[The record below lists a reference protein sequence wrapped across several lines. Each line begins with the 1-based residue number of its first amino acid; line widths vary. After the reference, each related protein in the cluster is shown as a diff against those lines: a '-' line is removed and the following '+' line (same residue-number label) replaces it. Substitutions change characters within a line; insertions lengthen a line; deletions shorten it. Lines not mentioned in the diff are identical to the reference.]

1 MNKTNNDTCFFFE
14 EKFVNLDR
22 TEDVFIIDIFAVI
35 LNFLFSLITCVGN
48 FLIVF
53 AIGKTRDLHSPSFV
67 LLGCLAVS
75 DLLVGLICQPLL
87 AAFKIAELKSNYTA
101 RCTLE
106 MLLHTTGWMTSGAS
120 ALTLATV
127 CVDRVLSLILHL
139 RYKALVTVPRIFK
152 AFSAVWIV
160 SITVVVVR
168 FRMGS
173 GWSFVA
179 IVAFLLPFLV
189 IAVCTLKIFQVV
201 RRHQRQ
207 INDQSEALSYLQSN
221 TVNVL
226 KCRKSTVTVLYIYG
240 LFVIFYLP
248 YFVVMVLQMNVV
260 GFTITLRIAC
270 DYATTAVFMNSSLNP
285 LVYCWRNRE
294 IRRAVKNI
302 LRRDRM
308 ITPVQ
313 LEWPSNTPS
322 RCHPSHARPSDLRQT
337 LPPRVTA
344 WKAIPRRPKKVL

>member
-22 TEDVFIIDIFAVI
+22 TEDVFIIDIFAAI
-35 LNFLFSLITCVGN
+35 LNFF
-48 FLIVF
+48 VF
-53 AIGKTRDLHSPSFV
+53 FNNMCEKLSHCIAIGKTRDLHSPSFV

-120 ALTLATV
+120 VLTLATV

-152 AFSAVWIV
+152 AFFAVWIV

-173 GWSFVA
+173 GWSFIA

-189 IAVCTLKIFQVV
+189 IA
-201 RRHQRQ
+201 
-207 INDQSEALSYLQSN
+207 
-221 TVNVL
+221 
-226 KCRKSTVTVLYIYG
+226 
-240 LFVIFYLP
+240 
-248 YFVVMVLQMNVV
+248 
-260 GFTITLRIAC
+260 LR
-270 DYATTAVFMNSSLNP
+270 
-285 LVYCWRNRE
+285 
-294 IRRAVKNI
+294 
-302 LRRDRM
+302 
-308 ITPVQ
+308 
-313 LEWPSNTPS
+313 
-322 RCHPSHARPSDLRQT
+322 
-337 LPPRVTA
+337 
-344 WKAIPRRPKKVL
+344 

>member
-1 MNKTNNDTCFFFE
+1 
-14 EKFVNLDR
+14 
-22 TEDVFIIDIFAVI
+22 
-35 LNFLFSLITCVGN
+35 
-48 FLIVF
+48 
-53 AIGKTRDLHSPSFV
+53 
-67 LLGCLAVS
+67 
-75 DLLVGLICQPLL
+75 
-87 AAFKIAELKSNYTA
+87 
-101 RCTLE
+101 
-106 MLLHTTGWMTSGAS
+106 
-120 ALTLATV
+120 
-127 CVDRVLSLILHL
+127 
-139 RYKALVTVPRIFK
+139 
-152 AFSAVWIV
+152 
-160 SITVVVVR
+160 
-168 FRMGS
+168 MGS

-226 KCRKSTVTVLYIYG
+226 KCRKSAVTVLYIYG

-248 YFVVMVLQMNVV
+248 YFVVMVLQMYVV
-260 GFTITLRIAC
+260 GFTRTVRIAR

-322 RCHPSHARPSDLRQT
+322 RCRPSHARPSHSRQT

-344 WKAIPRRPKKVL
+344 WKAFPRRPKEVL

>member
-14 EKFVNLDR
+14 EKFVKLDR
-22 TEDVFIIDIFAVI
+22 TEDVFITDIFTVI
-35 LNFLFSLITCVGN
+35 LNFLLSLITCVGN

-53 AIGKTRDLHSPSFV
+53 AIGKTQDLHSPSFV
-67 LLGCLAVS
+67 LLGWLAVS
-75 DLLVGLICQPLL
+75 DLLVGLICQPIL

-101 RCTLE
+101 RCILE

-139 RYKALVTVPRIFK
+139 RYEALVTVPRIFQ
-152 AFSAVWIV
+152 AFSVVWIV

-173 GWSFVA
+173 GWSFIA
-179 IVAFLLPFLV
+179 IIAFLLPFLV
-189 IAVCTLKIFQVV
+189 TAVCTLKIFQVV

-207 INDQSEALSYLQSN
+207 INDQSEVLSYLQSN

-226 KCRKSTVTVLYIYG
+226 KCRKSAVTVLYIYG
-240 LFVIFYLP
+240 VFVIFYLP
-248 YFVVMVLQMNVV
+248 YFVVMVMQVYV
-260 GFTITLRIAC
+260 AGFTRTVRIAR
-270 DYATTAVFMNSSLNP
+270 DYATTAVFINSSLNP

-294 IRRAVKNI
+294 IRRAVKKI

-322 RCHPSHARPSDLRQT
+322 RCRPSPARPSDSRQT
-337 LPPRVTA
+337 LPQPVTA
-344 WKAIPRRPKKVL
+344 WKAIPRWPKEVL

>member
-35 LNFLFSLITCVGN
+35 LNFFFSLLTCVGN

-53 AIGKTRDLHSPSFV
+53 AIGKTRDLNSPSFV
-67 LLGCLAVS
+67 LLGCLALS

-120 ALTLATV
+120 VLTLATV

-207 INDQSEALSYLQSN
+207 INDQSKALSYLQSN

-226 KCRKSTVTVLYIYG
+226 KCRKSAVTVLYIYG

-270 DYATTAVFMNSSLNP
+270 DYATAVFMNSSLNP
-285 LVYCWRNRE
+285 LVYCLRNRE
-294 IRRAVKNI
+294 IRRAEKNI

-322 RCHPSHARPSDLRQT
+322 RCRPSHARPSHSRQT
-337 LPPRVTA
+337 LPRRVTA
-344 WKAIPRRPKKVL
+344 WKAIPRRPKEVL

>member
-22 TEDVFIIDIFAVI
+22 TEDVFIIDIFAVT

-207 INDQSEALSYLQSN
+207 INDQSEVLSYLQSN
-221 TVNVL
+221 TVNAL
-226 KCRKSTVTVLYIYG
+226 KCRKSAVTVLYIYG

-248 YFVVMVLQMNVV
+248 YFVVMVLQMYVV

-322 RCHPSHARPSDLRQT
+322 RCRPSHARPSDLRQT

-344 WKAIPRRPKKVL
+344 WKAFPRRPKEVL